1 MPRDLAEALRL
12 EEAERLA
19 LLGDLEGVVF
29 PGPAGGISDF
39 AARLGDLQRAGKARR
54 RLAAAG
60 LCAEGWTRRALG
72 TLAAWLDALAPEDA
86 AAAFSPGTAAKAL
99 RRPVGSP
106 EQEIGLAR
114 FLIGAPGCAGFRLAL
129 PAAAFGDQD
138 WLHLPHANLVVG
150 SAGGSVL
157 IADEEGEIRLFWTDG
172 AEAALPRSGLEQEA
186 AILPDRLHALPRAGG
201 WPVLNFA
208 PEAAW
213 LDNPVPLLAD
223 PTEALPILAQGRG
236 LLADV
241 WPMASRAVERAF
253 HALFVFDL
261 LPGGGTSSVSRG
273 DFQGIFAASLRDPV
287 QVADLLSHEGA
298 HTRIAPVYA
307 LDPMLANDAERI
319 HPSPW
324 RKDLRPLSG
333 VMNGVHAFVNV
344 CEFYRRLMILRPDFA
359 ADLAQIRDLEAG
371 RVREA
376 WTYLRGQARPTQVGE
391 IFLAKLGAAAEAL

>member
-12 EEAERLA
+12 GEADRLA

-29 PGPAGGISDF
+29 PGPAGGICDF
-39 AARLGDLQRAGKARR
+39 AARLGDLARAARARR
-54 RLAAAG
+54 RIAAAG

-72 TLAAWLDALAPEDA
+72 TLTAWLDYLPPEDL
-86 AAAFSPGTAAKAL
+86 AAAFAPATAAKAL
-99 RRPVGSP
+99 SRPIGAP

-114 FLIGAPGCAGFRLAL
+114 FLIGAPGCADFRLAL
-129 PAAAFGDQD
+129 PAAAFGDQG
-138 WLHLPHANLVVG
+138 WLYLPHVNLLVG
-150 SAGGSVL
+150 SAGGTVL
-157 IADEEGEIRLFWTDG
+157 LADEEGEIRLFWTDG

-201 WPVLNFA
+201 WPLLNFA
-208 PEAAW
+208 PEAAL

-223 PTEALPILAQGRG
+223 PTASLPILAQGRS
-236 LLADV
+236 LLAEA
-241 WPMASRAVERAF
+241 WPMAARAAERAF
-253 HALFVFDL
+253 HALFVFEL

-273 DFQGIFAASLRDPV
+273 DFQGAFAASLRDPV

-307 LDPMLANDAERI
+307 LDPLLANDSERV

-324 RKDLRPLSG
+324 RSDPRPLSG

-344 CEFYRRLMILRPDFA
+344 CEFYRRLMIARPDFA
-359 ADLAQIRDLEAG
+359 AGVAPIRDHEAE
-371 RVREA
+371 RVRQA
-376 WTYLRGQARPTQVGE
+376 WAYLRGQARPTQVGE
-391 IFLAKLGAAAEAL
+391 IFLTKLGAAAEAL